1 MKPDWVVGPTDVLVF
16 EKKKITLQLED
27 VGDDKI
33 VVKDGWKIIPMNQLE
48 VGMHA
53 FKIPNLA
60 VVTTAIISFHRCP
73 MMML

>member
-1 MKPDWVVGPTDVLVF
+1 MKTDWVAGPTDVLVF
-16 EKKKITLQLED
+16 EEKITLQLED

-53 FKIPNLA
+53 FKIPNLT
-60 VVTTAIISFHRCP
+60 VITTV
-73 MMML
+73 L